1 MSFEQAIVPCT
12 ILFVRWFGR
21 DEVSPHPNTSPFT
34 IDNEKLSTK
43 HSKILLAI
51 ITFSSL
57 VALAQSYQQ
66 SSAIVLGL
74 CSILLSSLAY
84 TVLEDVITTSES
96 DTYDATTGHVAVDG
110 TSSLRRVSTSAGQ
123 MNVVMRNLS
132 ATIALGCAV
141 ASMLLERHRLHGLT
155 YRQELT
161 GLIGEDWR
169 RDMRRMDFGQ
179 RVSMGLVGALK
190 GVLTVFVVSR
200 KTSMRITFKLMPMC
214 TVVQYAGSHVFSLHA
229 C

>member
-1 MSFEQAIVPCT
+1 LCHALSYSYAGLVATKSALIRTPPLHHRQREAV
-12 ILFVRWFGR
+12 
-21 DEVSPHPNTSPFT
+21 DETLEDSARHHHVF
-34 IDNEKLSTK
+34 L
-43 HSKILLAI
+43 
-51 ITFSSL
+51 L

-179 RVSMGLVGALK
+179 RVSMGLVGGLER
-190 GVLTVFVVSR
+190 GSDCFVVSR